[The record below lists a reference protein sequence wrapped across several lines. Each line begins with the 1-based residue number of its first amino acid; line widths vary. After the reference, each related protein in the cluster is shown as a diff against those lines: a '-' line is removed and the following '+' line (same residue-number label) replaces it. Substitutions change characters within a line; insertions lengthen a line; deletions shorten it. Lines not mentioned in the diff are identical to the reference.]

1 MATYDMTVAMQ
12 HWIKCQ
18 NIRDKYIEDENVED
32 FDWKFFANKSL
43 EMANQEIKEENKQC
57 K

>member
-1 MATYDMTVAMQ
+1 MTVAMQ

-57 K
+57 KQ